1 MIKQIAQRTRGL
13 LGAAVA
19 GALTGLLA
27 VAAAIGVAQL
37 VAGISGPAGE
47 PVIAVGSAAI
57 DLTPVPVKDFA
68 IQHFGS
74 HDKMVLLAGI
84 YVVLA
89 LFAMLIGI
97 LARRRLA
104 WGLAG
109 LAVFAALGVAAEATR
124 PVSGPAD
131 AVPTLVGVAI
141 GAIVLLLLARA
152 AAAQPARPAETSASP
167 TDPIV
172 VASRPAGLSGG
183 GPPPAPSAGPL
194 PGGDS
199 PGSPNRRRFLLTAAG
214 AAALAAGGAEVGQAL
229 LSRFNVTAARSAIR
243 LPRPA
248 VSGPTPPAGAELA
261 VPGISPFTTANA
273 SFYRVDTALRL
284 PQVPPETWHL
294 RVHGMVERELDIT
307 FDQLLKR
314 PLTEADITLACVS
327 NQVGGPY
334 VGNARW
340 LGASLAALLREAG
353 VKRGAD
359 QILSTSADGWTCGTP
374 IQTVMDGR
382 DALLAVGM
390 NGQPLPVAHGFPA
403 RMMVPGL
410 YGYVS
415 ATKWVVDL
423 EITTFVQKSYWVQ
436 RGYSARGPIKTES
449 RIDVPRPLAQVKA
462 GRTAVAGVAWAP
474 HRGIDAVQVRA
485 DNGPWNQARLAPVP
499 GIDTWRQW
507 VWEWDAP
514 QGLHTLAV
522 RATDGT
528 HATQPSRRVPIFP
541 SGATGWDTVTVTV
554 T

>member
-13 LGAAVA
+13 LGAAA
-19 GALTGLLA
+19 SGALTGLLA
-27 VAAAIGVAQL
+27 TTAAVGVAQL
-37 VAGISGPAGE
+37 AAGVTGSAGE

-89 LFAMLIGI
+89 LFAMLTGI

-104 WGLAG
+104 YGLAG

-131 AVPTLVGVAI
+131 AVPTLAGVAA
-141 GAIVLLLLARA
+141 GAIVLRLLVRA
-152 AAAQPARPAETSASP
+152 AAAQPARPAETSASL

-172 VASRPAGLSGG
+172 VPSRPAGQTGG
-183 GPPPAPSAGPL
+183 GRPPAPSPGHL

-199 PGSPNRRRFLLTAAG
+199 PGTPDRRRFLLTAAG
-214 AAALAAGGAEVGQAL
+214 ATAIAVAGGGAGQVL
-229 LSRFNVTAARSAIR
+229 LSRFNVSAARSGIT

-248 VSGPTPPAGAELA
+248 VTGSRPPAGAQLP
-261 VPGISPFTTANA
+261 VPGINPFTTPNA
-273 SFYRVDTALRL
+273 SFYRVDTALSL
-284 PQVPPETWHL
+284 PQVPPDTWHL

-390 NGQPLPVAHGFPA
+390 NGEPLPVAHGFPA

-423 EITTFVQKSYWVQ
+423 EITTFAQKSYWVQ
-436 RGYSARGPIKTES
+436 RGYSTRGPIKTES
-449 RIDVPRPLAQVKA
+449 RIDVPRPLAQVRA

-514 QGLHTLAV
+514 HGLHTLAV

-528 HATQPSRRVPIFP
+528 HTAQPSRRVPIFP
-541 SGATGWDTVTVTV
+541 NGATGWDTVTVTV
-554 T
+554 I

>member
-13 LGAAVA
+13 LGPAAA

-27 VAAAIGVAQL
+27 TAAAIGVAKL
-37 VAGISGPAGE
+37 VAGITGSAGE

-68 IQHFGS
+68 IEHFGS

-89 LFAMLIGI
+89 LFAMLTGI

-104 WGLAG
+104 YGLAG

-131 AVPTLVGVAI
+131 AVPTLAGVAA
-141 GAIVLLLLARA
+141 GAIVLRLLVRA
-152 AAAQPARPAETSASP
+152 AAAQPARPAETSASL

-172 VASRPAGLSGG
+172 VPSRPAGQTGG
-183 GPPPAPSAGPL
+183 GRPPAPSPGHL

-199 PGSPNRRRFLLTAAG
+199 PGTPDRRRFLLTAAG
-214 AAALAAGGAEVGQAL
+214 AAAIAVAGGGAGQVL
-229 LSRFNVTAARSAIR
+229 LSRFNVTAARSGIT

-248 VSGPTPPAGAELA
+248 VTRSRPPAGAQLP
-261 VPGISPFTTANA
+261 VPGISPFTTPNA
-273 SFYRVDTALRL
+273 SFYRVDTALSL
-284 PQVPPETWHL
+284 PQVPPDTWHL

-374 IQTVMDGR
+374 IETVMDGR
-382 DALLAVGM
+382 TALLAVGM

-423 EITTFVQKSYWVQ
+423 EITTFAQKSYWVQ
-436 RGYSARGPIKTES
+436 RGYSTRGPIKTES

-514 QGLHTLAV
+514 HGLHTLAV

-541 SGATGWDTVTVTV
+541 NGATGWDTVTVTV